1 MNRTVIVAAAAACVL
16 LAGGCKSSPTTAG
29 GGGSSLSGTPVVAV
43 RPILD
48 KVPEEKTADARAKVH
63 VDLGMAY
70 FEIGKYDVALDEAQ
84 VALQENSSFSSAAYH
99 LMGLVYMFLEDN
111 NAAREYFLRAL
122 RAAPSDPD
130 YNNSYGWFQCTTG
143 QTEDGLKRL
152 MLAARNPYYRF
163 ATRAYTN
170 AGMCYMRVHDDANA
184 AEQFRRAVDADP
196 TNARALYLL
205 AEIAYRKGDYKSA
218 RTYLVQL
225 HQRSEPTA
233 ESVWLGVRVERK
245 LGNRDNEASYAAQL
259 RGRFAESTE
268 FQEMVQGNYE

>member
-1 MNRTVIVAAAAACVL
+1 MNRTVIVAVAALCVL
-16 LAGGCKSSPTTAG
+16 LAGGCKSSPTTAERV
-29 GGGSSLSGTPVVAV
+29 GSSLSGTPVMAV

-48 KVPEEKTADARAKVH
+48 RVPEEKTPDERAKVH
-63 VDLGMAY
+63 VELGMAY

-84 VALQENSSFSSAAYH
+84 AALQENNNFSSAAYH

-130 YNNSYGWFQCTTG
+130 FNNSYGWFQCTMG
-143 QTEDGLKRL
+143 QTEDGLRRL

-170 AGMCYMRVHDDANA
+170 AGMCYLRANDDAKA
-184 AEQFRRAVDADP
+184 AEQLRRAVDIDP

-205 AEIAYRKGDYKSA
+205 AEIAYRQGDYKSA
-218 RTYLVQL
+218 RTSLVQL

-233 ESVWLGVRVERK
+233 ESVWLGARVERK
-245 LGNRDNEASYAAQL
+245 LGNRDNEASYVAQL
-259 RGRFAESTE
+259 RGRFAESME
-268 FQEMVQGNYE
+268 FQEMIQGNYE